1 MRNNEKRE
9 ENLDKKSLDKDK
21 VINEGRRIVVNINV
35 EKEKE
40 NLIEKR
46 KLRKIDVMKIMKEK
60 EISEKQIVELKIE
73 KVIKKEGKI
82 SIGIIDERI
91 KKMREVF
98 ELEG

>member
-1 MRNNEKRE
+1 MELFGYNKRLKKWLGKKKKLEGDIMRNNEKRE

-21 VINEGRRIVVNINV
+21 VINEGRRIVVNINE

-60 EISEKQIVELKIE
+60 EISEK
-73 KVIKKEGKI
+73 
-82 SIGIIDERI
+82 
-91 KKMREVF
+91 
-98 ELEG
+98 

>member
-1 MRNNEKRE
+1 MELFGYNKRLKKWLGKKKKLEGDIMRNNEKRE

-60 EISEKQIVELKIE
+60 EISEK
-73 KVIKKEGKI
+73 
-82 SIGIIDERI
+82 
-91 KKMREVF
+91 
-98 ELEG
+98 